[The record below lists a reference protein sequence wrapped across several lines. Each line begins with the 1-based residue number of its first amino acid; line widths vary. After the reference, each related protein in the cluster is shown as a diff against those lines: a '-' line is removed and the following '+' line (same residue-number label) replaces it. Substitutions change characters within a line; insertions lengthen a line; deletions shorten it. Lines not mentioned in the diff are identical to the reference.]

1 MCCKLRHV
9 IVIRFAS
16 ATPDH
21 IGLFAQGMIV
31 AAIGKKRI
39 TNFLEHVEAQNFQA
53 VFSVLLLDLISDRRQ
68 LEHDKVFE
76 IAHLLQSLVIFT
88 LAFL

>member
-1 MCCKLRHV
+1 
-9 IVIRFAS
+9 
-16 ATPDH
+16 
-21 IGLFAQGMIV
+21 MIV

-39 TNFLEHVEAQNFQA
+39 TYFLEHVEAQNFQA
-53 VFSVLLLDLISDRRQ
+53 VFGVLLLDLISDGRQ
-68 LEHDKVFE
+68 LEHDEVFE